1 MLTGGKWSRN
11 GERYSSTFDFDRGNC
26 GEPDWLIEGW
36 FLGNYLKVY
45 EEYKIEYE
53 GDMVESSYLYVDA
66 TKLDYE
72 GWYGKRSCNEVD
84 HSGQDNYRLNL
95 SCD

>member
-11 GERYSSTFDFDRGNC
+11 GERYSTTFGFDRGNC
-26 GEPDWLIEGW
+26 GEPDWLMSGA

-45 EEYKIEYE
+45 EEYKIWYD
-53 GDMVESSYLYVDA
+53 GDMRESSYLYVDA

-72 GWYGKRSCNEVD
+72 GFYGIRSC
-84 HSGQDNYRLNL
+84 G
-95 SCD
+95 